1 MKMRISLLAVTVLS
15 LLGFASA
22 AQAATI
28 QVTTTTDEFGSGTRC
43 SLREAIWSANNDSTA
58 QAPGCK
64 AGSGTDTIVVPSGRF
79 SLTRQAAT
87 PAGTPDDTGVYGDL
101 DIASAMSI
109 LHEGVRPAVI
119 DQDLPYT
126 VGSNSSGGYTI
137 AERVVQ
143 VLPPGALTLDGL
155 TITGGVARSDTE
167 NRGGGILNGGVLSM
181 VSSTITGN
189 SATFGGGLSTEG
201 ASQANLTNT
210 TVSGNSAIEDGGG
223 ISVESDGQVS
233 LKNATVAD
241 NHADYEGNGG
251 GDGGG
256 VFTSTS
262 AGGGVLSLRDS
273 IVAANSDGGKE
284 APDCAILGGA
294 ILSLGRNLVG
304 DTNGCGYAT
313 GPGDVVN
320 QRAKLIGLRDNG
332 GPTETH
338 ALKKGSPAIDAGKGC
353 AATDQRGVK
362 RSLGGHCDIGAWE
375 LVRCQGAVVNIVG
388 TDGPDLLTGSSGVDG
403 ILALGGND
411 TVRAGGGRDGVCGD
425 GGKDHLEGGAGP
437 DRLDGG
443 SGRDTCLG
451 GGGVN
456 RERRCE
462 LPRHHGKR

>member
-1 MKMRISLLAVTVLS
+1 MKKQLSLLAVTVLA

-22 AQAATI
+22 AKAATI
-28 QVTTTTDEFGSGTRC
+28 QVTTTTDEFASGTRC
-43 SLREAIWSANNDSTA
+43 SLREAIWSANNDSIA

-64 AGSGTDTIVVPSGRF
+64 AGSGADTIVVPAGKFAVERKLPNPSVN
-79 SLTRQAAT
+79 T
-87 PAGTPDDTGVYGDL
+87 PEDADVYGDL
-101 DIASAMSI
+101 DVTGPLSI
-109 LHEGVRPAVI
+109 VHTGVRPAKVAAEGF
-119 DQDLPYT
+119 
-126 VGSNSSGGYTI
+126 V
-137 AERVVQ
+137 ERVFH
-143 VLPPGALTLDGL
+143 VLTPAGVTLSGL
-155 TITGGVARSDTE
+155 TISGGNAQMDAE
-167 NRGGGILNGGVLSM
+167 NRGGGILAAGPLTVID
-181 VSSTITGN
+181 STIAGN
-189 SATFGGGLSTEG
+189 TATFGGGLSTEG
-201 ASQANLTNT
+201 AGNVTLINS
-210 TVSGNSAIEDGGG
+210 TVSGNAAYEDGGG
-223 ISVESDGQVS
+223 ISVETDGQVS
-233 LKNATVAD
+233 LKNVTVA
-241 NHADYEGNGG
+241 NNRADYDGNGG

-262 AGGGVLSLRDS
+262 GGGGVLSLRDS
-273 IVAANSDGGKE
+273 IIAANTDGGKE

-353 AATDQRGVK
+353 AGTDQRGVK
-362 RSLGGHCDIGAWE
+362 RGLGGRCDIGAWE

-388 TDGPDLLTGSSGVDG
+388 TDGPDLLTGRSGVDG

-425 GGKDHLEGGAGP
+425 AGKDHLEGGAGP

-451 GGGVN
+451 GGGAN